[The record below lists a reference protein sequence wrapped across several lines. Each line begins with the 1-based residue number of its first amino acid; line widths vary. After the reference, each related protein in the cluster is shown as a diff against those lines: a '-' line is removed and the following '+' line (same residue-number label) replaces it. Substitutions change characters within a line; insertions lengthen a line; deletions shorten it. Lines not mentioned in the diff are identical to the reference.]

1 MIELHYK
8 IAIILDLL
16 GGMGMNVKIT
26 GNANAT
32 EAAKYVEYLE
42 EKHGRKLNS
51 LDINLSGDHADLSY
65 SFAPVEFER
74 IRRITG
80 YLVGTMDHWN
90 NAKAAEE
97 AARVKHG
104 LGSSDYTL

>member
-1 MIELHYK
+1 
-8 IAIILDLL
+8 
-16 GGMGMNVKIT
+16 MNVKIT
-26 GNANAT
+26 GNASAT
-32 EAAKYVEYLE
+32 EASKYVEYLE

-51 LDINLSGDHADLSY
+51 LDINLDGDHADLSY

-90 NAKAAEE
+90 SAKTAEE
-97 AARVKHG
+97 ADRVKHG
-104 LGSSDYTL
+104 VREENMSPNSVQNF

>member
-1 MIELHYK
+1 
-8 IAIILDLL
+8 
-16 GGMGMNVKIT
+16 MNVKIT
-26 GNANAT
+26 GNASNA

-42 EKHGRKLNS
+42 DKHGRKLDA
-51 LDINLSGDHADLSY
+51 LDIQLNGDHADLSY

-90 NAKAAEE
+90 NAKSAEE